1 MAWSRSALPSSFA
14 VLALLTS
21 GGAKASQLKP
31 RTAEAF
37 QHYEEL
43 TEARIQSELSHLEQ
57 FLFLDSLPE
66 KQREEQVARLKNGQV
81 YIQPLV
87 TRENNKKIEI
97 HDGLAHHWI
106 AVGFI
111 PKARLEQVLEVA
123 RDFDHHAEYFKPDV
137 QRSKLLSRDDEHFRV
152 YLRLYRHTIV
162 TVTYNTEFD
171 VQYSQSDPTH
181 QYCFMRAVRIAEVR
195 NAGEKEER
203 EYPVGN
209 DHGFLWRLN
218 FYTRYVEADGGVYVQ
233 IELLSLSRTVPVI
246 IAWLVNPYLKSI
258 PREYLTGYFAQL
270 KKAVN
275 AKAGET
281 EPPAPPKE

>member
-43 TEARIQSELSHLEQ
+43 TEARIQSELSHPEQ